1 MQIIDRYAYSS
12 RARVV
17 DPMYKA
23 GLALL
28 VIVLCLVLD
37 RPMVGLLAAAWMWGL
52 ATYWGGLP
60 GLLFGRVLLAEAAF
74 LLLTVAGVAV
84 SVSTIPPAIGWSWN
98 LGPLWVGCSPASLET
113 ALRLATRALGGT
125 AAMNFLALTTPL
137 VDLID
142 ALRRLKTPAL
152 LIDLMTLVYRFLF
165 TLLESLT
172 RIHTAQE
179 SRLGYVNLSRGM
191 SSAGVLAG
199 QLFVDACHRSR
210 RLQIAL
216 ESRGYS
222 GELRVLPAE
231 YRRDRWLPWLGAGIV
246 ASLFLAR
253 VIA

>member
-1 MQIIDRYAYSS
+1 
-12 RARVV
+12 
-17 DPMYKA
+17 MYKA

-37 RPMVGLLAAAWMWGL
+37 RPMVGLLAAVWMWGL
-52 ATYWGGLP
+52 ASYWGGLP
-60 GLLFGRVLLAEAAF
+60 VLLFGRVLLAEALF
-74 LLLTVAGVAV
+74 LLLAVVGVAL
-84 SVSTIPPAIGWSWN
+84 SVGTMPTEIGWSWN
-98 LGPLWVGCSPASLET
+98 LGPLWIGCTPESLDT
-113 ALRLATRALGGT
+113 TLRLATRALGGT

-137 VDLID
+137 VDIID
-142 ALRRLKTPAL
+142 ALRRLRTPAL
-152 LIDLMTLVYRFLF
+152 LIDLMTLIYRFLF

-231 YRRDRWLPWLGAGIV
+231 YRTDRWLPWLGTGVI
-246 ASLFLAR
+246 ASLFLIR
-253 VIA
+253 VVA

>member
-1 MQIIDRYAYSS
+1 
-12 RARVV
+12 
-17 DPMYKA
+17 MYKA
-23 GLALL
+23 GLALT

-37 RPMVGLLAAAWMWGL
+37 RPMVGLLAAAWMWLL
-52 ATYWGGLP
+52 ASRWGGLP
-60 GLLFGRVLLAEAAF
+60 VLLFGRVLFAEALF
-74 LLLTVAGVAV
+74 LLLAVVGVAL
-84 SVSTIPPAIGWSWN
+84 SIATTPPEIGWSWN
-98 LGPLWVGCSPASLET
+98 LGPLWVGCTPGSLDT

-137 VDLID
+137 VDVID
-142 ALRRLKTPAL
+142 ALRRLRTPAL
-152 LIDLMTLVYRFLF
+152 LIDLMTLIYRFLF
-165 TLLESLT
+165 TLLDSLT

-222 GELRVLPAE
+222 GELKVLPAA
-231 YRRDRWLPWLGAGIV
+231 YRGDRWLPWLGTGVV
-246 ASLFLAR
+246 ASLFLIRA
-253 VIA
+253 VA

>member
-1 MQIIDRYAYSS
+1 MIDRYAYSS
-12 RARVV
+12 RARGV

-28 VIVLCLVLD
+28 VIVLCLMLD
-37 RPMVGLLAAAWMWGL
+37 RPMVGLAAAIWMWGL
-52 ATYWGGLP
+52 ASYWGGLP
-60 GLLFGRVLLAEAAF
+60 VLLFGRVLLAEALF
-74 LLLTVAGVAV
+74 LLLAVVGVAL
-84 SVSTIPPAIGWSWN
+84 SVGTMPLEIGWSWN
-98 LGPLWVGCSPASLET
+98 LGPLWIGCTPESLDT

-137 VDLID
+137 VDIID
-142 ALRRLKTPAL
+142 ALRRLRTPAL
-152 LIDLMTLVYRFLF
+152 LIDLMTLIYRFLF

-216 ESRGYS
+216 DSRGYS
-222 GELRVLPAE
+222 GELKVLPAE
-231 YRRDRWLPWLGAGIV
+231 YHSDRLLPWLGTGVV
-246 ASLFLAR
+246 ASLFLIR
-253 VIA
+253 VVA